1 MKIYV
6 VGVGPGAECY
16 LTDYAKKKIIDA
28 DLVITTERLFKK
40 LYKLNAKTVCKE
52 ISEFIS
58 YILQNKDQLESVC
71 ILASGDVGFYS
82 ISNTLKKKIK
92 DFDMEF
98 ISGIS
103 SLQYLTAKLK
113 IPYNDIKVVSL
124 HGREENII
132 PYVCYNKKVFL
143 LTGGKYKVNNV
154 IDQLNTAGLSNV
166 LVTVGENLSYVH
178 EKIITAKANEFK
190 GMHFEDLAAM
200 LIYNENFVYSHK
212 KIYDHEFIR
221 GKSPMTK
228 EAVRTLSISWLNIKP
243 QDAIVDI
250 GAGTGSV
257 SIEMA
262 RVAFEGMVLAIE
274 KEDYAVDLIR
284 QNIVKFG
291 AYNVKVIEAQAP
303 EGMDKLS
310 KINKAFIGGSC
321 GNLNAIIEVL
331 TKKSEVTKI
340 VVNAITL
347 KTLNQAIQSLK
358 EYGFT
363 TKIVCVNIAKAES
376 IGEHT
381 MMKAENPIYIISGDK
396 EYDYI

>member
-1 MKIYV
+1 V
-6 VGVGPGAECY
+6 VGAGPGAECY
-16 LTDYAKKKIIDA
+16 LTDYAKEKIIDA
-28 DLVITTERLFKK
+28 DLVITTKRLFNKFH
-40 LYKLNAKTVCKE
+40 KLNPNTVCKD
-52 ISEFIS
+52 ISEFAA
-58 YILQNKDQLESVC
+58 YILQNKEELQRVC

-103 SLQYLTAKLK
+103 SLQYLTAKLT
-113 IPYNDIKVVSL
+113 IAYDDIKVVSL
-124 HGREENII
+124 HGREGNII

-154 IDQLNTAGLSNV
+154 IDQLNAVGLSDV
-166 LVTVGENLSYVH
+166 LVTIGENLSDVH
-178 EKIITAKANEFK
+178 EKIITGKANEFK
-190 GMHFEDLAAM
+190 GMHFEDLAVM
-200 LIYNENFVYSHK
+200 LIHNENFVDSRK

-228 EAVRTLSISWLNIKP
+228 EAVRTLSISWLDIKP
-243 QDAIVDI
+243 LDTIVDI

-262 RVAFEGMVLAIE
+262 RAAFEGMVVAIE
-274 KEDYAVDLIR
+274 KEDYAAELIR

-291 AYNVKVIEAQAP
+291 AYNVKVIEALAP
-303 EGMDKLS
+303 EGMDRLP

-321 GNLNAIIEVL
+321 GNLNAIIETL
-331 TKKSEVTKI
+331 TKKNEVTKI
-340 VVNAITL
+340 VINAITL
-347 KTLNQAIQSLK
+347 ETLNESIQSLK
-358 EYGFT
+358 EYGFI
-363 TKIVCVNIAKAES
+363 TKIACVNIAKAES
-376 IGEHT
+376 IGKYS

-396 EYDYI
+396 EYDHG